1 METKIIYRRP
11 LGNPTRTYRQDTFLI
26 STFRALTKKPRQ
38 GLELCKDLGF
48 DMVEFGWV
56 NPEDSYQCVTACEE
70 VGIDGIIQNWDV
82 FGGFQTTDDNLK
94 TDVEKIKKYV
104 EYTKKYKHIVG
115 YYVWDE
121 PFEDE
126 KINAAAEQV
135 QLFDELDPGCLPFTV
150 AIPSYNKKWT
160 WENGLFET
168 YLRKYTETINP
179 PVLSL
184 DYYPFGDFRPEKP
197 KQLDVSKILLDL
209 ALMRKIS
216 LEKQLPMW
224 FYFQAQDGPATYG
237 YKCYPPE
244 KMRGQMYLA
253 LIHGAVGLQNYNVYG
268 GAITEDAELGPLYFF
283 TKDIN
288 RRCHQ
293 IGRTLMALT
302 SVGVFH
308 SPEVH
313 KGNPIFDAY
322 RQPIS
327 DSKVLDDKDL
337 PFRCSVGEFVDSEG
351 NRYLLINN
359 RDYIEKREFKLK
371 LKDKFRV
378 YEVSQED
385 GLQSVR
391 HNRTQSLSVTLQ
403 AGDAILLRFQDANE
417 KAFLIDYVL
426 QK

>member
-1 METKIIYRRP
+1 METKIIYRKP
-11 LGNPTRTYRQDTFLI
+11 LGNPTRTYRQDNFLL
-26 STFRALTKKPRQ
+26 STFRALTKKPRK

-56 NPEDSYQCVTACEE
+56 NPEDSYKCVTACEE

-135 QLFDELDPGCLPFTV
+135 QVLDELDPGSLPFTV

-160 WENGLFET
+160 WENGLFES
-168 YLRKYTETINP
+168 YLRKYVDKINP

-184 DYYPFGDFRPEKP
+184 DYYPFGDFRPDKP
-197 KQLDVSKILLDL
+197 KQLDMTKILLDL

-216 LEKQLPMW
+216 QEKHLPMW

-268 GAITEDAELGPLYFF
+268 GAITEDAERGPLYFF

-288 RRCHQ
+288 YRMHQ

-313 KGNPIFDAY
+313 EGNPIFDAY
-322 RQPIS
+322 RQPIA
-327 DSKVLDDKDL
+327 DSEVLADKDL
-337 PFRCSVGEFVDSEG
+337 PFRCSVGEFADVEG
-351 NRYLLINN
+351 NRYLMIYN
-359 RDYIEKREFKLK
+359 RDYLEKREFKLK
-371 LKDKFRV
+371 LKKKFRV
-378 YEVSQED
+378 YEVSQDD
-385 GLQSVR
+385 GLQYVR
-391 HNRTQSLSVTLQ
+391 HNRTQNLTVALQ
-403 AGDAILLRFQDANE
+403 AGDAILLRFQDADE

-426 QK
+426 EK